1 MRDEI
6 ECCGVQQLT
15 NYSFALYIW
24 NYGPF
29 ANGEVSQTMEF
40 IENKPPGELDSSDW
54 RQNAC
59 QLNQVFCN
67 EVRLRQ
73 SRNRQGFISW
83 ASDECGRESST
94 LGSDCIPDVR
104 CNHAT
109 RGRPHVELLSNHV
122 IHDLSWLV
130 RACRLDAELPLKIFS
145 ETGMFAGAFATG

>member
-1 MRDEI
+1 M
-6 ECCGVQQLT
+6 GL
-15 NYSFALYIW
+15 
-24 NYGPF
+24 
-29 ANGEVSQTMEF
+29 SQTARYP
-40 IENKPPGELDSSDW
+40 KRWSSLKTSPPGELDSSDW
-54 RQNAC
+54 RKNAC

-122 IHDLSWLV
+122 IYDLSWLV

-145 ETGMFAGAFATG
+145 ETGMFEGAFATGVRRRVCQGHHAIPQLLQML